1 MSEEVLVM
9 ISALVVV
16 GMLGGI
22 VTIVLMLLLSV
33 FTDVRKF
40 TWFEE
45 RSAFLK
51 HSRRMLVV
59 YTVLFAL
66 FLIPFI
72 CLNGHVIY
80 YPKYFS

>member
-1 MSEEVLVM
+1 MSEEILVM

-16 GMLGGI
+16 GMLGGLA
-22 VTIVLMLLLSV
+22 TIILMLLLSIFV
-33 FTDVRKF
+33 DVRKF

-45 RSAFLK
+45 RRAFLR

-59 YTVLFAL
+59 YTVLLAL